1 MQLIIVTGLS
11 GAGKSQAINC
21 LEDLGYYCIDNMP
34 PALINNFIE
43 LAGRGKTAIEKAA
56 LVVDVRGGEFFNDT
70 KLFLEELKKQEQE
83 TEYKIIFLEADP
95 KVLIRRY
102 NETRRTHPLS
112 DGGSTEDG
120 IKKEIALLSEIR
132 KTADFV
138 IDTSNMKSAR
148 LKQEIKAIIDSDK
161 NSDTFMINIKSFGYK
176 YGIPLDADLVFDMR
190 FIPNPFYVATLKPL
204 SGNNKKVQE
213 FVMKHEESK
222 KFVETASRLI
232 DDMIPCY
239 IREGKYHLNLA
250 FGCTA
255 GITVLLLWQMFL
267 PKNLKLRAEVLRS
280 NTETYRNS
288 AFSMDY
294 ISRRRRAHR
303 KADRYN

>member
-1 MQLIIVTGLS
+1 MQLIIVTGFS

-56 LVVDVRGGEFFNDT
+56 LVVDVRGGEFFSDT

-120 IKKEIALLSEIR
+120 IKKEIDLLSEIR

-148 LKQEIKAIIDSDK
+148 LKQEIKAIIDSGK

-222 KFVETASRLI
+222 QFVETVSHLI

-250 FGCTA
+250 FGCTGGHHRSVTMA
-255 GITVLLLWQMFL
+255 NVFAEKFKAEGRSITL
-267 PKNLKLRAEVLRS
+267 E
-280 NTETYRNS
+280 
-288 AFSMDY
+288 
-294 ISRRRRAHR
+294 HR
-303 KADRYN
+303 DL

>member
-102 NETRRTHPLS
+102 NETRRTHRFR
-112 DGGSTEDG
+112 TA
-120 IKKEIALLSEIR
+120 ALR
-132 KTADFV
+132 KTV
-138 IDTSNMKSAR
+138 
-148 LKQEIKAIIDSDK
+148 
-161 NSDTFMINIKSFGYK
+161 
-176 YGIPLDADLVFDMR
+176 
-190 FIPNPFYVATLKPL
+190 
-204 SGNNKKVQE
+204 
-213 FVMKHEESK
+213 
-222 KFVETASRLI
+222 
-232 DDMIPCY
+232 
-239 IREGKYHLNLA
+239 
-250 FGCTA
+250 
-255 GITVLLLWQMFL
+255 
-267 PKNLKLRAEVLRS
+267 
-280 NTETYRNS
+280 
-288 AFSMDY
+288 
-294 ISRRRRAHR
+294 
-303 KADRYN
+303 

>member
-1 MQLIIVTGLS
+1 MQLIIVTGFS

-34 PALINNFIE
+34 PTLIKNFIE

-56 LVVDVRGGEFFNDT
+56 LVVDVRGGEFFGDA
-70 KLFLEELKKQEQE
+70 KQSLEEIKKQD
-83 TEYKIIFLEADP
+83 TDCKIIFLEADP

-120 IKKEIALLSEIR
+120 INKEIDLLSGIR
-132 KTADFV
+132 KSADFV

-148 LKQEIKAIIDSDK
+148 LKQEIKAIIDSGK
-161 NSDTFMINIKSFGYK
+161 NSDAFMINIKSFGYK

-222 KFVETASRLI
+222 RFVESVSKLI
-232 DDMIPCY
+232 EDMIPCY
-239 IREGKYHLNLA
+239 IREGKYHLNIA
-250 FGCTA
+250 FGCTGGHHRSVTMA
-255 GITVLLLWQMFL
+255 NVFAEKFKTEGRSITL
-267 PKNLKLRAEVLRS
+267 E
-280 NTETYRNS
+280 
-288 AFSMDY
+288 
-294 ISRRRRAHR
+294 HR
-303 KADRYN
+303 DL

>member
-138 IDTSNMKSAR
+138 LDTSNMKSAR

-250 FGCTA
+250 FGCTGGHHRSVTMA
-255 GITVLLLWQMFL
+255 NVFAEKFKAEGRSITL
-267 PKNLKLRAEVLRS
+267 E
-280 NTETYRNS
+280 
-288 AFSMDY
+288 
-294 ISRRRRAHR
+294 HR
-303 KADRYN
+303 DL

>member
-1 MQLIIVTGLS
+1 MQLIIVTGFS
-11 GAGKSQAINC
+11 GSGKSQAINC

-34 PALINNFIE
+34 PVLIKNFIE

-56 LVVDVRGGEFFNDT
+56 LVVDVRGGEFFGDA
-70 KLFLEELKKQEQE
+70 KQSLEELKKQD
-83 TEYKIIFLEADP
+83 TDCKIIFLEADP

-120 IKKEIALLSEIR
+120 INKEIDLLSEIR
-132 KTADFV
+132 KSADFV

-148 LKQEIKAIIDSDK
+148 LKQEIKAIIDSGK
-161 NSDTFMINIKSFGYK
+161 NSDAFMINIKSFGYK

-222 KFVETASRLI
+222 RFVESVSKLI

-239 IREGKYHLNLA
+239 IREGKYHLNIA
-250 FGCTA
+250 FGCTGGHHRSVTMA
-255 GITVLLLWQMFL
+255 NVFAEKFKAEGRSITL
-267 PKNLKLRAEVLRS
+267 E
-280 NTETYRNS
+280 
-288 AFSMDY
+288 
-294 ISRRRRAHR
+294 HR
-303 KADRYN
+303 DL

>member
-1 MQLIIVTGLS
+1 MQLIIVTGFS

-34 PALINNFIE
+34 PTLIKNFIE

-56 LVVDVRGGEFFNDT
+56 LVVDVRGGEFFGDA
-70 KLFLEELKKQEQE
+70 KQSLEELKKQD
-83 TEYKIIFLEADP
+83 TDCKIIFLEADP

-120 IKKEIALLSEIR
+120 INKEIDLLSGIR
-132 KTADFV
+132 KSADFV

-148 LKQEIKAIIDSDK
+148 LKQEIKAIIDSGK
-161 NSDTFMINIKSFGYK
+161 NSDAFMINIKSFGYK

-222 KFVETASRLI
+222 RFVESVSKLI

-239 IREGKYHLNLA
+239 IREGKYHLNIA
-250 FGCTA
+250 FGCTGGHHRSVTMA
-255 GITVLLLWQMFL
+255 NVFAEKFKTEGRSITL
-267 PKNLKLRAEVLRS
+267 E
-280 NTETYRNS
+280 
-288 AFSMDY
+288 
-294 ISRRRRAHR
+294 HR
-303 KADRYN
+303 DL

>member
-1 MQLIIVTGLS
+1 MQLIIVTGFS

-34 PALINNFIE
+34 PTLIKNFIE

-56 LVVDVRGGEFFNDT
+56 LVVDVRGGEFFGDA
-70 KLFLEELKKQEQE
+70 KQSLEELKKQD
-83 TEYKIIFLEADP
+83 TDCKIIFLEADP

-120 IKKEIALLSEIR
+120 INKEIDLLSGIR
-132 KTADFV
+132 KSADFV

-148 LKQEIKAIIDSDK
+148 LKQEIKAIIDSGK
-161 NSDTFMINIKSFGYK
+161 SSDAFMINIKSFGYK

-222 KFVETASRLI
+222 RFVESVSKLI

-239 IREGKYHLNLA
+239 IREGKYHLNIA
-250 FGCTA
+250 FGCTGGHHRSVTMA
-255 GITVLLLWQMFL
+255 NVFAEKFKTEGRSITL
-267 PKNLKLRAEVLRS
+267 E
-280 NTETYRNS
+280 
-288 AFSMDY
+288 
-294 ISRRRRAHR
+294 HR
-303 KADRYN
+303 DL

>member
-232 DDMIPCY
+232 DD
-239 IREGKYHLNLA
+239 
-250 FGCTA
+250 
-255 GITVLLLWQMFL
+255 TVLY
-267 PKNLKLRAEVLRS
+267 KRGK
-280 NTETYRNS
+280 
-288 AFSMDY
+288 
-294 ISRRRRAHR
+294 ISS
-303 KADRYN
+303 

>member
-1 MQLIIVTGLS
+1 MQLIIVTGFS

-34 PALINNFIE
+34 PTLIKNFIE

-56 LVVDVRGGEFFNDT
+56 LVVDVRGGEFFGDA
-70 KLFLEELKKQEQE
+70 KQSLEELKKQD
-83 TEYKIIFLEADP
+83 TDCKIIFLEADP

-120 IKKEIALLSEIR
+120 INKEIDLLSGIR
-132 KTADFV
+132 KSADFV

-148 LKQEIKAIIDSDK
+148 LKQEIKAIIDSGK
-161 NSDTFMINIKSFGYK
+161 NSDAFMINIKSFGYK

-222 KFVETASRLI
+222 RFVESVSKLI
-232 DDMIPCY
+232 EDMIPCY
-239 IREGKYHLNLA
+239 IREGKYHLNIA
-250 FGCTA
+250 FGCTGGHHRSVTMA
-255 GITVLLLWQMFL
+255 NVFAEKFKTEGRSITL
-267 PKNLKLRAEVLRS
+267 E
-280 NTETYRNS
+280 
-288 AFSMDY
+288 
-294 ISRRRRAHR
+294 HR
-303 KADRYN
+303 DL